1 MPEPESACAEEK
13 KFQQS
18 GALLS
23 DPCIVGDDALKA
35 KSEKA
40 DLTDFDLD
48 MPEPKSARV
57 EEEKRRQSAAMHWEN
72 WLVASQDDRLQ
83 SNSGREVRENRTPP
97 KAPRKGPS

>member
-1 MPEPESACAEEK
+1 
-13 KFQQS
+13 
-18 GALLS
+18 
-23 DPCIVGDDALKA
+23 VGDDALKA

-48 MPEPKSARV
+48 MPEPQSARA
-57 EEEKRRQSAAMHWEN
+57 EEEKRRQSAAMFWEN

-83 SNSGREVRENRTPP
+83 SNSGREVGENRTPP